1 MLIVMF
7 LLEFF
12 IYNTALTNFSILFL
26 FLISQDQRKRH
37 VLELVINQKDAK
49 YNKDVKYKDDFIKH
63 LSDVTDHNRKVNAKL
78 QTKISNLKRDLQHT
92 IDAGNLKTADAISKV
107 KKGSAARYTQLKSVL
122 KDKDELIGG
131 LQDIAEG
138 VASEYSAP

>member
-26 FLISQDQRKRH
+26 FLIPQDQRKRH
-37 VLELVINQKDAK
+37 VELVVINQKDAK

-63 LSDVTDHNRKVNAKL
+63 LSDVTDHNRKVNAEL
-78 QTKISNLKRDLQHT
+78 QT
-92 IDAGNLKTADAISKV
+92 
-107 KKGSAARYTQLKSVL
+107 
-122 KDKDELIGG
+122 
-131 LQDIAEG
+131 
-138 VASEYSAP
+138 